1 VKQMAPVMDCRR
13 AEELLSDHLEG
24 VLSGPLASELEAHL
38 AGCARCRELQDAVAE
53 VVAALARYP
62 DLEPPAG
69 LAERAAAAAL
79 ARPRRTQRVPV
90 RWPDFGLPTGLQVM
104 AAVLAL
110 AVTGVVLLATLHGA
124 RIKERTVVATVYL
137 SERKDRF
144 LEDFRLLRV
153 VVTTAFEG
161 RLDRMNDRVDDYKRL
176 LEKRRA
182 IEQDQKRTGPPESDA
197 TSIRSAQRAGSPRNS
212 FHSNQ
217 RHSRVVTACDRAGHE
232 RPGA

>member
-1 VKQMAPVMDCRR
+1 MTTEMDCPR

-24 VLSGPLASELEAHL
+24 ILSSPLAAELEAHL
-38 AGCARCRELQDAVAE
+38 GGCANCRELRAAVSE
-53 VVAALARYP
+53 VVQALARYP
-62 DLEPPAG
+62 DLEPPVG

-79 ARPRRTQRVPV
+79 ARPRRTPRVSV
-90 RWPDFGLPTGLQVM
+90 CWPDFGLPTGLQVL

-110 AVTGVVLLATLHGA
+110 AVTGIALLAALQGT

-176 LEKRRA
+176 IEKRRA
-182 IEQDQKRTGPPESDA
+182 TEQEQKRTGPPESDA
-197 TSIRSAQRAGSPRNS
+197 SSIRSAQRAGFPRNS
-212 FHSNQ
+212 FLSNQ
-217 RHSRVVTACDRAGHE
+217 RHSTIVTACERVGHE

>member
-1 VKQMAPVMDCRR
+1 MTTEMDCRR

-38 AGCARCRELQDAVAE
+38 GGCANCRELRAAVSE
-53 VVAALARYP
+53 VVQALARYP
-62 DLEPPAG
+62 DLEPSVG

-79 ARPRRTQRVPV
+79 ARPRRPRVSV
-90 RWPDFGLPTGLQVM
+90 RWPDFGLPTGLQVL

-110 AVTGVVLLATLHGA
+110 AVTGIALLAALHGT

-161 RLDRMNDRVDDYKRL
+161 RLDRVNDRVDDYKRL
-176 LEKRRA
+176 IEKRRA
-182 IEQDQKRTGPPESDA
+182 TEQEQKRTGPPESDA
-197 TSIRSAQRAGSPRNS
+197 SSIRSAQRAGFPRNS
-212 FHSNQ
+212 FLSNQ
-217 RHSRVVTACDRAGHE
+217 RHSSVVTACERVGHE
-232 RPGA
+232 RPDA